1 LAHFSPNLPL
11 EKMFAGMYGYVAA
24 VLLAC
29 LAVSVSGTANS
40 MIPLQRTGYAYH
52 RGNTSALTTVEFFI
66 DLTCSACMDSWSTLN
81 QVVETY
87 KNQVHFMYRIFP
99 LPYHQQGFIVSKASV
114 VAYVFGDSH
123 DSVFTFM
130 DTAYANQ
137 AQIYNSATANMTYN
151 EVVALVGTWAT
162 EATGVTLEEYNMG
175 MNSGNQVGSQ
185 IEMNTRYM
193 WKYVTIQGVFATPL
207 FNIDGLKVGG
217 LDTFDDWKAALD
229 PLVV

>member
-1 LAHFSPNLPL
+1 
-11 EKMFAGMYGYVAA
+11 MFVRAFGFVAIA
-24 VLLAC
+24 LLAF
-29 LAVSVSGTANS
+29 LAASVSATANS
-40 MIPLQRTGYAYH
+40 MIPLQKTGYAYH

-66 DLTCSACMDSWSTLN
+66 DLTCSACLDSWSTLN
-81 QVVETY
+81 EVVATY
-87 KNQVHFMYRIFP
+87 KDKVHFLYRVFP

-114 VAYVFGDSH
+114 VTYVFGTQDA
-123 DSVFTFM
+123 VFTFM

-151 EVVALVGTWAT
+151 QVVDLVADWAT
-162 EATGVTLEEYNMG
+162 QGTGVSKETYYAAMDSSNAV
-175 MNSGNQVGSQ
+175 GNK

-193 WKYVTIQGVFATPL
+193 WKYVAIQGVFATPL

-229 PLVV
+229 PLVA